1 MTHISELHLPLED
14 LALITTVAST
24 LFPKYWDSL
33 HPLSVSEDQGLIL

>member
-1 MTHISELHLPLED
+1 MTRISELHLPLED
-14 LALITTVAST
+14 LALITVAST